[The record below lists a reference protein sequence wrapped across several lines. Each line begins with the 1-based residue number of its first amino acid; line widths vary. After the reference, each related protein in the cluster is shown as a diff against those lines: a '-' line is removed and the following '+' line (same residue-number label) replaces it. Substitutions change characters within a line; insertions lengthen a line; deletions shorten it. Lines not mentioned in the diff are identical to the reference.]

1 MPAARRSGA
10 VDRIRHPCAARAD
23 ERCVASVISFWGLQL
38 LKEGDAKRQSLTE
51 ELIRAERALA
61 DVTSHLVSER
71 RRVRQLARAPAQ
83 QQQQQQQQQR
93 TNAQPLSQPLPA
105 NKVGH
110 SPRRGGVGML
120 GLC

>member
-61 DVTSHLVSER
+61 DVTSQLVSER

-83 QQQQQQQQQR
+83 QQQQR
-93 TNAQPLSQPLPA
+93 TAQPLSQPLPA
-105 NKVGH
+105 NKIGH
-110 SPRRGGVGML
+110 SPRRGGLGML